1 MVSKKMNRT
10 VYRYDWIHFHDFLWM
25 QYYSFIGKIRPG
37 NLFHNHLFYQR
48 EKYNYFSLEPAFN
61 NSMSCFKC
69 RVNLVSFLNSF
80 LNLIISLIKTNEKI
94 RIRMDMIGN
103 ASIDHFI
110 CSFFASCLNCHPSRI
125 GKKKRMMQPIANR
138 PTAHSKFLMSHS
150 KVNHSIFL
158 NYLKEPK

>member
-1 MVSKKMNRT
+1 MV
-10 VYRYDWIHFHDFLWM
+10 VVLFI
-25 QYYSFIGKIRPG
+25 IGKIRPG

-48 EKYNYFSLEPAFN
+48 EKYNYFSLKPAFN

-94 RIRMDMIGN
+94 STRMDMMGK
-103 ASIDHFI
+103 ASMGHFI
-110 CSFFASCLNCHPSRI
+110 CSFFASCLNCHPSRT

-138 PTAHSKFLMSHS
+138 PTAHSKFFMSHS
-150 KVNHSIFL
+150 RVNHSIL
-158 NYLKEPK
+158 IISKNPSDHCDIDDQ